1 MQAADLSGLYHL
13 ENVRVEPAGGMP
25 EKPTPAPTLRSSE
38 VIVLCAVSSV
48 QDLTHSADQGL
59 R

>member
-13 ENVRVEPAGGMP
+13 EAVRLEPAGGMP
-25 EKPTPAPTLRSSE
+25 EKPTPAPKLRSSE
-38 VIVLCAVSSV
+38 VFVLRTVSSV

>member
-13 ENVRVEPAGGMP
+13 ETVRVEPAGGMP
-25 EKPTPAPTLRSSE
+25 EKPTPAPNVRSCEVFVLR
-38 VIVLCAVSSV
+38 AVSSV
-48 QDLTHSADQGL
+48 QDLTHSADQGV